1 MKLRSLLSFLALTA
15 ALLLAIAGGG
25 LYWILSQSPLPL
37 LQGGVNRE
45 PAASVFVSK
54 QAPIMVSLLVKPEQL
69 EGFAQFSATPSNR
82 RRSRR
87 ELKKVEKSL
96 LANTGLNYEAEIRP
110 WLGNE
115 ITLAVTSLDYDRN
128 RTNGTKPGYLLA
140 VQAKD
145 KELAKEYLQ
154 LSYSEQAIA
163 GTSDLV
169 LEDYKGVKLLFKRP
183 RRAVVNTNFLA
194 SAVVADFVLFAND
207 ITVLREAIN
216 NIQVTDLNLKF
227 APSYQDALKTIPAP
241 RIGLAYANL
250 PALSAWIANNSVAE
264 TPEAKQSLTISLSL
278 ESRGLVAKTGLIG
291 VSGPM
296 QERPALAK
304 PVGTLAYI
312 PSDSILS
319 AAGRDLQ
326 QFWAQVETGLDAD
339 SPLQQLLKRGVSS
352 LEEPL
357 GIDLADAV
365 FRWVQG
371 DYSIAAVPT
380 LDKID
385 PDWIFVAE
393 KLPGTDSE
401 AAIAHLDDIAKAQG
415 YNVETLPLLNRS
427 VTAWTKLTTTPAA
440 NQRLAQLETQVRGVH
455 LDLDNYTLFATSV
468 EAMSRGIAAAG
479 EPLIN
484 SEKFQQ
490 AIAALPQK
498 NDGYFY
504 LDWNQAE
511 PLIER
516 KVPAIRVVEF
526 AIKPILD
533 NLRSLTLSSQGSI
546 AGIERSTAY
555 FNLGAR

>member
-1 MKLRSLLSFLALTA
+1 M
-15 ALLLAIAGGG
+15 
-25 LYWILSQSPLPL
+25 YWILSQSPLPL

-45 PAASVFVSK
+45 PAAAVFINK
-54 QAPIMVSLLVKPEQL
+54 QAPIMLSLLVKPEQL
-69 EGFAQFSATPSNR
+69 EGFAEFSATPGNR
-82 RRSRR
+82 RRSRK
-87 ELKKVEKSL
+87 ELKDVEKSL
-96 LANTGLNYEAEIRP
+96 LANTGLNYDAEIRP

-128 RTNGTKPGYLLA
+128 RDNGTKPGYLLA

-154 LSYSEQAIA
+154 LSYSEEAIA

-194 SAVVADFVLFAND
+194 SAVVSDFVLFAND

-216 NIQVTDLNLKF
+216 NIQVSDLNLKF

-250 PALSAWIANNSVAE
+250 PALSAWIANNPIPE

-291 VSGPM
+291 VSGEG
-296 QERPALAK
+296 QDRPALAK
-304 PVGTLAYI
+304 PVGALAYV
-312 PSDSILS
+312 PSDSLLS
-319 AAGRDLQ
+319 AAGTDLQ
-326 QFWAQVETGLDAD
+326 QFWTQIESGLDAD
-339 SPLQQLLKRGVSS
+339 SPLQQLLKRGISS

-357 GIDLADAV
+357 GIDLTEAV
-365 FRWVQG
+365 FSWVQG
-371 DYSIAAVPT
+371 EYSIAAVPT
-380 LDKID
+380 LEKTD

-393 KLPGTDSE
+393 KIPGAESE
-401 AAIAHLDDIAKAQG
+401 AAIAHLDEVAEAQG
-415 YNVETLPLLNRS
+415 YNVETLPLFNSS
-427 VTAWTKLTTTPAA
+427 VTAWTKLTTAPAA
-440 NQRLAQLETQVRGVH
+440 NQSLAQLETQVRGVH
-455 LDLDNYTLFATSV
+455 LDVENYTLFATSV
-468 EAMSRGIAAAG
+468 EAMSRGISAAR

-504 LDWNQAE
+504 LDWDQAE
-511 PLIER
+511 PLIEQ
-516 KVPAIRVVEF
+516 KVPTIRVVEF

-533 NLRSLTLSSQGSI
+533 NLRSLTLSSEGSM
-546 AGIERSTAY
+546 AGIERATAY